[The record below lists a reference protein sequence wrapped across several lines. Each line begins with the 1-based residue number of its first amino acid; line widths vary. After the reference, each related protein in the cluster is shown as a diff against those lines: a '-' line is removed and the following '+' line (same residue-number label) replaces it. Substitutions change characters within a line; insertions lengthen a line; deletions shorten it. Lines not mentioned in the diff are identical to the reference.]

1 MTSRTGVV
9 YAATT
14 IHVGMPGHE
23 PPYTLAY
30 VDVDVDVDGQRVLA
44 PVDRGVTVGEHVSLV
59 DDPASATGVAAKHGG
74 RA

>member
-1 MTSRTGVV
+1 MTRRSGVV

-30 VDVDVDVDGQRVLA
+30 VDLDGERVLA
-44 PVDRGVTVGEHVSLV
+44 PVDGGVSVGEHVSLV
-59 DDPASATGVAAKHGG
+59 DDPTSATGVAARHGG
-74 RA
+74 DA